1 MLKQARKLAAQFGLH
16 VVRRSSVPFGVN
28 PFDDVSTL
36 IPDLSLA
43 LDVGGNYGQTVEH
56 LRGAFPKARIISFEP
71 VPAIFAALERA
82 TSHDKG
88 VECIQAAVGAEAGMA
103 EMTAVEHTG
112 HNTLNTTARPDAPTA
127 SVPVITLDEFCRQ
140 RDISG
145 IDLLKIDTEGYE
157 VPVLQGARALLGA
170 GSIRAVLVECE
181 FHENATE
188 PHGDF
193 FRISELLMP
202 LGYRVVSFY
211 SGGLD
216 GNGWRWGDVL
226 FMLPR
231 TDPHVFCSPFAAAG

>member
-1 MLKQARKLAAQFGLH
+1 MLKQAKKFAAQLGLH

-28 PFDDVSTL
+28 PFDDVATL

-56 LRGAFPKARIISFEP
+56 LRGAFPSATIISFEP
-71 VPAIFAALERA
+71 VPAIFAALKRA
-82 TSHDKG
+82 TSHDNG
-88 VECIQAAVGAEAGMA
+88 VECIQAAVGAEAGTA

-112 HNTLNTTARPDAPTA
+112 HNTLNTSARPDAPTV

-140 RDISG
+140 RGISK

-157 VPVLQGARALLGA
+157 VPVLEGAREFLSSR
-170 GSIRAVLVECE
+170 SIRAILVECE
-181 FHENATE
+181 FQENPAE

-193 FRISELLMP
+193 FRIAELLMP
-202 LGYRVVSFY
+202 LGYSVVSFY

-231 TDPHVFCSPFAAAG
+231 TDPHVICSPFAVPV